1 MTEFQKFKLELI
13 QDGLGELML
22 ERGVS
27 MLDFA
32 AIRDALQKLE
42 EINK

>member
-1 MTEFQKFKLELI
+1 MTEFQKFKLEVI
-13 QDGLGELML
+13 QDGLAELML

-32 AIRDALQKLE
+32 AMLNALQKLE

>member
-27 MLDFA
+27 LLDYAAMLN
-32 AIRDALQKLE
+32 ALQKLE